1 MTYAAAMAA
10 QRVERILAFEPEL
23 MHLPSFRVI
32 PVAQARQTP
41 GAAIEQVPQE
51 VPVHMVVQA
60 SVLVLA
66 VVLPHMDIVS
76 PSLPIPI
83 MHQAHLP
90 LPSHLQ
96 PAMQLTQPLASA
108 VAHLPQPPV
117 MEQVRVQI
125 ASSSLAMVIG

>member
-1 MTYAAAMAA
+1 MTYAAAIAA
-10 QRVERILAFEPEL
+10 QRVEMILALEPEL

-51 VPVHMVVQA
+51 VSVHLVVQA
-60 SVLVLA
+60 SALVLA
-66 VVLPHMDIVS
+66 VVLPHMDMVS
-76 PSLPIPI
+76 ASLPIPI

-108 VAHLPQPPV
+108 VAHLPQPPAV
-117 MEQVRVQI
+117 EQVREQTDSG
-125 ASSSLAMVIG
+125 SSAIGIG